1 MRGCR
6 HPLGFAF
13 FIVLVTLTVA
23 RGDSENLI
31 DNGNF
36 ESNLDGWWKAMSAGW
51 KDCAKFDLANK
62 TQSSENVHSGSHS
75 GHITHTCNWELKLA
89 YSKIINVT
97 HEDWFELSY

>member
-1 MRGCR
+1 MREGR

-13 FIVLVTLTVA
+13 FIVLAALTVA

-36 ESNLDGWWKAMSAGW
+36 ESNLDGWGKAVSAGG

-75 GHITHTCNWELKLA
+75 AHITHT
-89 YSKIINVT
+89 
-97 HEDWFELSY
+97 